1 MFEFE
6 FNNKMRN
13 AWIMSS
19 LYLLFVILIRLMN
32 PAESLLEKLVLI
44 GICIVVP
51 GILVFSVRA
60 VRGANADWKSHDAD
74 AKKLSTW
81 GYMWRALVGYFSQI
95 PLLLLLQVVLPFKVD
110 TSRFTAFQLAAWCIP
125 SMIVAVIGIWIIF
138 SRDRRGQ
145 FAYMVASA
153 RGY

>member
-6 FNNKMRN
+6 FNSKMRN

-19 LYLLFVILIRLMN
+19 LYLLSVIGLRLMN
-32 PAESLLEKLVLI
+32 PAESWLEKVALVCICVVLPVALI
-44 GICIVVP
+44 FTI
-51 GILVFSVRA
+51 RA
-60 VRGANADWKSHDAD
+60 VRGANADWKNHDAD

-81 GYMWRALVGYFSQI
+81 GYMWRALVGYFSQV
-95 PLLLLLQVVLPFKVD
+95 PVLLLLQAFLPFKLD
-110 TSRFTAFQLAAWCIP
+110 GSRLTAFQLAAWCIP
-125 SMIVAVIGIWIIF
+125 SMVVAVIGTWMIF

-145 FAYMVASA
+145 FAYIVSSA